1 MNSLIRLSMYEEHEK
16 RVEKFQE
23 NEFVYQREIE
33 RLIEERNQA
42 YNLLTQ
48 WKESSDEHS
57 LDLDRY

>member
-1 MNSLIRLSMYEEHEK
+1 MYEEHEK

>member
-1 MNSLIRLSMYEEHEK
+1 MYEEHEK

-42 YNLLTQ
+42 YNLLTR